1 MKYLK
6 ICSFAVA
13 LLLLAPSA
21 QAAVE
26 CKLATSLQELRM
38 ESGAEKVDNLEVTC
52 TWDTGDFVRASIP
65 ADGST
70 ASPAVADSAAG
81 ATAGTKFNL
90 ELDFNGM
97 VAEDPED
104 EDQMP
109 TLWLA
114 DLDANTIPTA
124 AANAA
129 LTDATK
135 ISTVDKDGNRSPAPA
150 GETSG
155 SSVLWTDLPFP
166 HTWDG
171 GAANATGASFK
182 IGDLYIDASSVN
194 NDRLKA
200 TIVLTATNIDTE
212 DESDV
217 ARIKQAVDLELGN
230 EQKAQKFNSCE
241 PGGKVINVNIVE
253 GFRKAWRAG
262 NDILLTTSS
271 GKISVDK
278 DDTPVGALD
287 VTAEGGAD
295 ELIID
300 VSGASNAKDDSDE
313 LKIKFSPAMGGEGNV
328 TISAM
333 LLPMRRT
340 NESFAMSAELIVGSF
355 DVCKGDPLFFP
366 FVTSMSGWDTGI
378 VVVNDSK
385 VDGSCYLNW
394 GNMEFDD
401 ADDMAAYVETL
412 PTIDVDA
419 KDHMAFLVSAARGA
433 DYSGSVLVQCTFS
446 SATGYVF
453 LSDSANGIGQGYLVE

>member
-6 ICSFAVA
+6 ISSLLVLS
-13 LLLLAPSA
+13 LLLFAPSA
-21 QAAVE
+21 QAEVS
-26 CKLATSLQELRM
+26 CIIGTNLQELRM
-38 ESGAEKVDNLEVTC
+38 ESGAEKVDGLKVTC
-52 TWDTGDFVRASIP
+52 TWTAADDFGDVTAPAGTGDAATE
-65 ADGST
+65 ADG
-70 ASPAVADSAAG
+70 P
-81 ATAGTKFNL
+81 KFNL

-104 EDQMP
+104 EDMMP
-109 TLWLA
+109 TLWLIDVTPDTA
-114 DLDANTIPTA
+114 DPPNVAGIDN
-124 AANAA
+124 
-129 LTDATK
+129 
-135 ISTVDKDGNRSPAPA
+135 VDDKGNRTPAPM
-150 GETSG
+150 GEVSG
-155 SSVLWTDLPFP
+155 RSVLWTDVVVPT
-166 HTWDG
+166 TWDT
-171 GAANATGASFK
+171 TGANNGSFT
-182 IGDLYIDASSVN
+182 IGDLYVDASSVN

-200 TIVLTATNIDTE
+200 TIVFTAEGVDTE

-217 ARIKQAVDLELGN
+217 GRIKQAVDLELGN
-230 EQKAQKFNSCE
+230 EQKAQKFNACE

-287 VTAEGGAD
+287 VTSEGGAD
-295 ELIID
+295 ELVVD
-300 VSGASNAKDDSDE
+300 VSAASNARDDSDE
-313 LKIKFSPAMGGEGNV
+313 LKIKFSPAMGGEGNI
-328 TISAM
+328 TLSAM

-394 GNMEFDD
+394 GNMEFAD

-412 PTIDVDA
+412 STIDVDA
-419 KDHMAFLVSAARGA
+419 KDHMAFLVSAQRGA
-433 DYSGSVLVQCTFS
+433 DYSGSVQVQCTFS
-446 SATGYVF
+446 KATGYVF
-453 LSDSANGIGQGYLVE
+453 LSDSANGIGQGYLVKP